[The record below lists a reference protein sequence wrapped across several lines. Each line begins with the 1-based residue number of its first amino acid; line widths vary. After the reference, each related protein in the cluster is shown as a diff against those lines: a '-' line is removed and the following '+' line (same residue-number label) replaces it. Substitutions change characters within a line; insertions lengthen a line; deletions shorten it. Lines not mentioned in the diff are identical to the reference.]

1 VTEVIETY
9 SKYVKSL
16 SAGSDKWIGAI
27 NVNKDM
33 EIKLG
38 STILARIDA
47 VRMSEAERQVAIGAM
62 RDANL
67 LVDGFVWVANKIEQ
81 IGERLFLR
89 PSLKH

>member
-1 VTEVIETY
+1 
-9 SKYVKSL
+9 
-16 SAGSDKWIGAI
+16 
-27 NVNKDM
+27 M

-67 LVDGFVWVANKIEQ
+67 LVDGCVWVANKIEQ

>member
-1 VTEVIETY
+1 
-9 SKYVKSL
+9 
-16 SAGSDKWIGAI
+16 
-27 NVNKDM
+27 M

>member
-1 VTEVIETY
+1 
-9 SKYVKSL
+9 
-16 SAGSDKWIGAI
+16 
-27 NVNKDM
+27 M

-62 RDANL
+62 RDADL
-67 LVDGFVWVANKIEQ
+67 LVDGFAWVAKKIEQ

-89 PSLKH
+89 PALKH